1 MTRIVVSG
9 LGIASPIG
17 NDTGSFW
24 QALLTGSGNFKEA
37 SALPGKGI
45 RVAEV
50 QGQSFMEGL
59 GLSPSACD
67 RNALF
72 AVAAARQA
80 LTTAGLDAGLP
91 RPERVGVILGNSAG
105 GQCSTDEQYARLYTQ
120 NKRPHPMTVAKVM
133 VSSSASWVSMTS
145 GATGPCFVTSSA
157 CASSSHAIGTAMQ
170 FLRAGLVDIV
180 IAGGTEA
187 PLSAGTLLA
196 WDAMKIM
203 SRTACRP
210 FALGRD
216 GLMLG
221 EGAGIIVLETE
232 AHARDRGLIPKI
244 EVAGFGFSADAGDI
258 VAPNLDGMTRAMS
271 LALADAGLQA
281 GDVAYI
287 NAHGTGTR
295 ANDRAETQALKRLFG
310 DRPVPPTSSIKG
322 VTGHALGAA
331 GAFEAIAT
339 IMAIENGIAPPTANF
354 DATDPECDI
363 DCIPNQ
369 SRAMPIPVAMS
380 NSFAFGGLNTALIF
394 RDMRLS

>member
-9 LGIASPIG
+9 LGVISPVGCDIE
-17 NDTGSFW
+17 TFW
-24 QALLTGSGNFKEA
+24 QALLTGPEAIGEA

-50 QGQSFMEGL
+50 KGNDFMEGL

-67 RNALF
+67 RSALF

-80 LTTAGLDAGLP
+80 LAAAGLGDGLP

-105 GQCSTDEQYARLYTQ
+105 GQCSADDQYSRLYTQ
-120 NKRPHPMTVAKVM
+120 NRRPHPMTVAKVM
-133 VSSSASWVSMTS
+133 VSSSASWVSIAS

-157 CASSSHAIGTAMQ
+157 CASSSHAIGIAMQ
-170 FLRAGLVDIV
+170 LLRAGLADII

-187 PLSAGTLLA
+187 PLSAGTLIA

-203 SRTACRP
+203 SRRACRP
-210 FALGRD
+210 FAAGRD
-216 GLMLG
+216 GLMLA
-221 EGAGIIVLETE
+221 EGAGVVVLETE
-232 AHARDRGLIPKI
+232 AHARSRGLSPAI
-244 EVAGFGFSADAGDI
+244 EAAGFGFSADAGDI
-258 VAPNLDGMTRAMS
+258 VAPDADGMTRAMS
-271 LALADAGLQA
+271 LALADAGLDA
-281 GDVAYI
+281 GDLAYI

-295 ANDRAETQALKRLFG
+295 ANDRTETQALKRLFG
-310 DRPVPPTSSIKG
+310 DRPLPPVSSIKG

-339 IMAIENGIAPPTANF
+339 IMAIENAMAPPTANF
-354 DATDPECDI
+354 DAPDPECDI
-363 DCIPNQ
+363 DCVPNQ
-369 SRAMPIPVAMS
+369 GRAMPIPVAMS

-394 RDMRLS
+394 KALN